1 MTTRQDGVENRDKVY
16 EAEIRIAY
24 MACDLRRGLHILHPH
39 RKQVHKV
46 AVDYSNDRPFNS
58 PEAVTTN
65 LIPTFYAQ
73 FQLFA
78 LKKNFNFLHCLGLI
92 DVLSVNKRAEILAVS
107 CDSFLEESR
116 EERSELKGEG
126 ESSLALKEGLI
137 LRLTVKGDKM
147 YTSKSNNIP
156 LKRKR
161 QIQDSETDTNNP
173 ASPSFRVCD
182 CRAHAVYGP
191 LVCSM
196 ECVHSRG
203 QHLCK
208 FIETKESVYIRK
220 EFNSHRTGLGHKH
233 GRRFIVLGHKYGRH
247 DVM

>member
-1 MTTRQDGVENRDKVY
+1 M
-16 EAEIRIAY
+16 
-24 MACDLRRGLHILHPH
+24 
-39 RKQVHKV
+39 
-46 AVDYSNDRPFNS
+46 
-58 PEAVTTN
+58 
-65 LIPTFYAQ
+65 
-73 FQLFA
+73 
-78 LKKNFNFLHCLGLI
+78 
-92 DVLSVNKRAEILAVS
+92 LSVNKRAEILAVS

-196 ECVHSRG
+196 ECFHSRG
-203 QHLCK
+203 PHLCK

-220 EFNSHRTGLGHKH
+220 EFNSHRTGLGHKR